1 MNQAQRAA
9 FNAVIFTLIQANRT
23 IDTHEVAALM
33 RDCYHGKAT
42 AHEVLAKWQRQMAAA
57 ARDQRG
63 RPS

>member
-33 RDCYHGKAT
+33 RDFLGRKLK
-42 AHEVLAKWQRQMAAA
+42 VL
-57 ARDQRG
+57 
-63 RPS
+63 